1 MAPWSDPEEPVAV
14 PAASLGV
21 TKASPDPGHR
31 AICLLGGILLAGWG
45 DPGLLLFHPSDVSPS
60 LPAHHIPHS
69 SLVLHTAPFAPLMLI
84 PRVTSLQKMTLFTTC
99 FSSSLPAAAK
109 QHPGKRC
116 GAGKGRNGVGPTWK
130 HQPGRAAGLQGRVSG
145 WGRVDGPS
153 LPQRAVKGR
162 ERVKKGVFIS
172 FLFWGREEATGRC
185 CS

>member
-1 MAPWSDPEEPVAV
+1 MAPWRDPAEPVAV

-21 TKASPDPGHR
+21 TTPDTGM
-31 AICLLGGILLAGWG
+31 LGGILLSGWG
-45 DPGLLLFHPSDVSPS
+45 DPGLLLFHPSDVGPS
-60 LPAHHIPHS
+60 LPARHIPHS

-84 PRVTSLQKMTLFTTC
+84 PRVTSLQKMTLFTAC

-145 WGRVDGPS
+145 WGRVNGPS

-172 FLFWGREEATGRC
+172 FLFWGREEAKGRC